1 MKSKESKL
9 IEAMENNEP
18 ANKVKELLR
27 DYVVA
32 HKRLRNPSK
41 QDFID
46 YERIYIQ
53 SSNYIED
60 KKNGNT

>member
-9 IEAMENNEP
+9 IEAMENNKP
-18 ANKVKELLR
+18 AVEVKELLR

-32 HKRLRNPSK
+32 HKRLRNPTK
-41 QDFID
+41 QDYQD

-60 KKNGNT
+60 NKNGRN